1 MRGPRR
7 FACLV
12 AAVAAAAV
20 LAGCGGSGAGR
31 RPLPPADE
39 RALLA
44 SLDAART
51 AAAAGDR
58 AGATAAL
65 RRFQARAERLVAA
78 HAIDPAEAGA
88 LRAGALQAI
97 ARVPLDVRGPAPPPP
112 AVTTSPAPATTAP
125 APEEN
130 GKPGKG
136 SKPKKHDR
144 GHGKGH
150 GHGDEGGD

>member
-1 MRGPRR
+1 MRGRR
-7 FACLV
+7 SAACLV
-12 AAVAAAAV
+12 AAAAAAV
-20 LAGCGGSGAGR
+20 LAGCGGSGGGH
-31 RPLPPADE
+31 RPLPRADE

-65 RRFQARAERLVAA
+65 RRFQARAERLLAA
-78 HAIDPAEAGA
+78 HAIDPADARA

-97 ARVPLDVRGPAPPPP
+97 ARVPLDVRTPAPPPP
-112 AVTTSPAPATTAP
+112 AVITSAAPTTTTPAPD
-125 APEEN
+125 ED

-136 SKPKKHDR
+136 PKPKKNDR